1 MPHKDI
7 PNIAAT
13 LQIAYYASFQV
24 PEYKDLSDDDR
35 RQKVVDDY
43 ISSLKMADVIFEKA
57 IHEKL
62 PPDQKRI
69 MEKYIKVQFFQV
81 LY

>member
-1 MPHKDI
+1 MPHKEI

-13 LQIAYYASFQV
+13 LQVAYYASFQV
-24 PEYKDLSDDDR
+24 PEYKDLTAEER
-35 RQKVVDDY
+35 RQKVIDDY

-69 MEKYIKVQFFQV
+69 VEKYIKV
-81 LY
+81 

>member
-13 LQIAYYASFQV
+13 LQIAYYASYHV
-24 PEYKDLSDDDR
+24 PEYKDLSVDER

-43 ISSLKMADVIFEKA
+43 ISSLKLADVIFEKA
-57 IHEKL
+57 KHEKL
-62 PPDQKRI
+62 PPDQERI
-69 MEKYIKVQFFQV
+69 MEKYIKG
-81 LY
+81 

>member
-7 PNIAAT
+7 PNIAAI
-13 LQIAYYASFQV
+13 LQVAYYASFQV
-24 PEYKDLSDDDR
+24 PEYNDLSVDER

-57 IHEKL
+57 KHEKL
-62 PPDQKRI
+62 PPDQERI
-69 MEKYIKVQFFQV
+69 MEKYIKI
-81 LY
+81 

>member
-43 ISSLKMADVIFEKA
+43 ISSLKLADVIFEKA
-57 IHEKL
+57 KHEKL
-62 PPDQKRI
+62 PPDQERI
-69 MEKYIKVQFFQV
+69 MEKYIKG
-81 LY
+81 

>member
-13 LQIAYYASFQV
+13 LQIAFYASYQV
-24 PEYKDLSDDDR
+24 PDYKDLSVDER

-57 IHEKL
+57 KHEKL

-69 MEKYIKVQFFQV
+69 MEKYIHV
-81 LY
+81 

>member
-13 LQIAYYASFQV
+13 LQIAYYATYQV
-24 PEYKDLSDDDR
+24 PEYKDLSVDER

-43 ISSLKMADVIFEKA
+43 ISSLKLADVIFEKA
-57 IHEKL
+57 KHEKL
-62 PPDQKRI
+62 PPDQERI
-69 MEKYIKVQFFQV
+69 MEKYIKG
-81 LY
+81 

>member
-24 PEYKDLSDDDR
+24 PEYNDLTVDER
-35 RQKVVDDY
+35 RQQVVDDY
-43 ISSLKMADVIFEKA
+43 ISSLKLADVIFEKA
-57 IHEKL
+57 VHEKL

-69 MEKYIKVQFFQV
+69 IEKYIKA
-81 LY
+81 

>member
-7 PNIAAT
+7 PNIAAI
-13 LQIAYYASFQV
+13 LQVAYYASYQV
-24 PEYKDLSDDDR
+24 PEYKDLSVDER

-57 IHEKL
+57 KHEKL
-62 PPDQKRI
+62 PPDQERI
-69 MEKYIKVQFFQV
+69 MEKYIRI
-81 LY
+81 

>member
-13 LQIAYYASFQV
+13 LQVAYYASFQV
-24 PEYKDLSDDDR
+24 PEYKDLSVDDR

-69 MEKYIKVQFFQV
+69 VDKYIKV
-81 LY
+81 